1 MNIAMWVLAGGVL
14 GWAGYA
20 YVEANKERG
29 MILSII
35 IGMVGGFF
43 GGNVLAPMLGAATET
58 PNIFSP
64 FALFVAV
71 ASAAACLAAGNLISK
86 RYGV

>member
-1 MNIAMWVLAGGVL
+1 MNIAMWVLAGGIL
-14 GWAGYA
+14 GWLGYA
-20 YVEANKERG
+20 HMEANKERG
-29 MILSII
+29 MIFSII

-43 GGNVLAPMLGAATET
+43 GGNVLAPMLGAATDT

-64 FALFVAV
+64 SALFVAA
-71 ASAAACLAAGNLISK
+71 ASAAACLALGNLLSK

>member
-1 MNIAMWVLAGGVL
+1 MNIAMWVLAGGIL
-14 GWAGYA
+14 GWLGYA
-20 YVEANKERG
+20 HMGANKERG
-29 MILSII
+29 MIFSII

-86 RYGV
+86 RFGV

>member
-14 GWAGYA
+14 GWVGYA
-20 YVEANKERG
+20 HLRGNRERG
-29 MILSII
+29 MIFSII
-35 IGMVGGFF
+35 IGIVGGLF
-43 GGNVLAPMLGAATET
+43 GGNVLAPMLGAVTET

-71 ASAAACLAAGNLISK
+71 ASAAACLTIGDMLSK
-86 RYGV
+86 RYRV